1 MGVTREELVLRAR
14 GLAPE
19 LADRA
24 LECERLRQV
33 PDETFQAFKDAGL
46 LRVFVP
52 EEFGGDALEL
62 GTVIEIARETGRAC
76 GSSSW
81 CLAISNLHN
90 WMTAGF
96 PRPAQEEVFG
106 PGPDPVVCGV
116 FMPGGQA
123 IAERGGYRLT
133 GQWNFA
139 SACDHAGH
147 AILAALVQPA
157 ADAPPTGMGA
167 FLVRRR
173 DFVIEDNWF
182 AAGLAGT
189 GSKRITADGVFVPE
203 DWALMLASGAEGI
216 RDPGEEGRSSA
227 DAKPL
232 PANSVATLGLV
243 GVTLGVAAGALEH
256 FQARLGEKVR
266 MATFRAPQDQV
277 AAQLR
282 LAESAAEVDSA
293 ELLVLRDC
301 DEMERCA
308 AAGLEATA
316 EQRGRYRRDAAHA
329 FQVCARAVARL
340 VPAAGAHAIF
350 SDDPMQR
357 AMRDTQVMSAHAVA
371 NWDQAGESYSR
382 ALLGVPVDDPIF

>member
-1 MGVTREELVLRAR
+1 MGATREELVVRAR
-14 GLAPE
+14 ALLPD

-24 LECERLRQV
+24 LACEQLRQI
-33 PDETFQAFKDAGL
+33 PDATFQAFKDAGL

-52 EEFGGDALEL
+52 KEFGGDALEL
-62 GTVIEIARETGRAC
+62 GTVIDIARETGKAC

-90 WMTAGF
+90 RMAAGF
-96 PRPAQEEVFG
+96 PRAAQEEVFG
-106 PGPDPVVCGV
+106 PGPDSVVCGV

-123 IAERGGYRLT
+123 IVEEGGYRLT
-133 GQWNFA
+133 GQWDFA

-167 FLVRRR
+167 FLVRRQ
-173 DFVIEDNWF
+173 DFAIDDNWF
-182 AAGLAGT
+182 VAGLAGT
-189 GSKRITADGVFVPE
+189 GSKRIAVDEVFVPQ
-203 DWALMLASGAEGI
+203 DWALMLAGGAE
-216 RDPGEEGRSSA
+216 SA
-227 DAKPL
+227 DGQSGEALAAGAKPL
-232 PANSVATLGLV
+232 PTNSVATLGLV

-256 FQARLGEKVR
+256 FQTRLGEKVR
-266 MATFRAPQDQV
+266 MATFRAPQEQV

-301 DEMERCA
+301 EEMERCA
-308 AAGLEATA
+308 AAGLEASP

-329 FQVCARAVARL
+329 IQVCARAVARL

-350 SDDPMQR
+350 SDDPIQR

-382 ALLGVPVDDPIF
+382 ALLGLPVEDPIF